1 MRRLDVPRLFA
12 LFAVVLLAASLGLEH
27 YLRVDRDGSV
37 KRTIVSTWAGGKRR
51 SRAVVKSG
59 VEGTLA
65 REARQQRAIRVAEDV
80 LDEGP
85 VLSLSPV
92 IFGASFVPGRDG
104 VEARYDKRVAYATV
118 DDLLALQAYN
128 HPLVLGPIRLQLGVD
143 PDVVLDALAAEL
155 ETTRDELVEHGRFKR
170 LAMRHRMPP
179 EPAPAVN
186 EATLR
191 TAAVSAGRYL
201 ARAVRPDGLYHYEIN
216 GIDGQETDDYNWPRH
231 CGATWYLSETA
242 NYTREPAL
250 LDAAGRAARRLAEG
264 ALAHCGEH
272 RCVAVGER
280 ADLGSSALGLLALVE
295 LVEGGSLPELLPV
308 VKDLAAFIKSQQ
320 RPDGEFKHFY
330 DRTRNQPVDQQV
342 LYYTGEAAFALARAE
357 RVTHDPTDLQA
368 ASRALAR
375 LVDYPFWY
383 IGWHYFWGA
392 EHWTCHALGALWEK
406 APNPKALRFCLEW
419 QEAVRTTAIW
429 DREANPEYDGATS
442 AGPFVP
448 PALVGTATRMEAAV
462 STLRTARL
470 AGVSAK
476 EIDELEFGIKKG
488 LAFLMHFQL
497 EPGPQHV
504 MTAPAVMRGGIP
516 NTPTDF
522 HVRIDNPQ
530 HAGTGLLKYL
540 KLLEERKQ

>member
-1 MRRLDVPRLFA
+1 MKRLTVPRLFA
-12 LFAVVLLAASLGLEH
+12 LFALLLLVSTLGLEH
-27 YLRVDRDGSV
+27 YLRVDRSGSV
-37 KRTIVSTWAGGKRR
+37 KRTIVSTWVGGKRR
-51 SRAVVKSG
+51 SRAVVTRD
-59 VEGTLA
+59 VEGALSQKA
-65 REARQQRAIRVAEDV
+65 REQRAMRVAEDV
-80 LDEGP
+80 VDEGP
-85 VLSLSPV
+85 VLSTQPV

-104 VEARYDKRVAYATV
+104 VEARYDGRVAYATV

-128 HPLVLGPIRLQLGVD
+128 HALILGPIRLQLGVD
-143 PDVVLDALAAEL
+143 PDVVLDALAGEL
-155 ETTRDELVEHGRFKR
+155 GVTREELTEHGTFRR
-170 LAMRHRMPP
+170 LALRHRLPP

-186 EATLR
+186 EQNLR
-191 TAAVSAGRYL
+191 TASVSAGRYL
-201 ARAVRPDGLYHYEIN
+201 ARAVRPDGSYRYEVN
-216 GIDGQETDDYNWPRH
+216 GIDNEETDDYNWPRH

-242 NYTREPAL
+242 NYTREPTM
-250 LDAAGRAARRLAEG
+250 LDAAARAARRLSQE
-264 ALAHCGEH
+264 ALGHCGKH
-272 RCVAVGER
+272 RCVGVGDR

-295 LVEGGSLPELLPV
+295 LVEGGSMPELMPV
-308 VKDLAAFIKSQQ
+308 VRDLAAFIRSQQ
-320 RPDGEFKHFY
+320 RPDGEFMHFY
-330 DRTRNQPVDQQV
+330 DRVKDEPVDKQV

-357 RVTHDPTDLQA
+357 RVTHDPGDLDA
-368 ASRALAR
+368 ARRALER

-406 APNPKALRFCLEW
+406 APNPKALRFCMEW

-470 AGVSAK
+470 AGLPAR
-476 EIDELEFGIKKG
+476 EIEELEWGIRKA
-488 LAFLMHFQL
+488 LAFLMRFQL
-497 EPGPQHV
+497 EPGPQNV
-504 MTAPAVMRGGIP
+504 MRAPGMMRGGIP

-530 HAGTGLLKYL
+530 HAGTALLHYL
-540 KLLEERKQ
+540 KLLEERKN